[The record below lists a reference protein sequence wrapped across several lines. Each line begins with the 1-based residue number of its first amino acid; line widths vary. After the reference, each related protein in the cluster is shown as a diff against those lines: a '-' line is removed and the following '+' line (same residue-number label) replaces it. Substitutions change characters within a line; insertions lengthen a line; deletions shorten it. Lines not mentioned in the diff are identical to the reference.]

1 MTDPTR
7 VWLLR
12 HAESAHNAAGVLSSR
27 LPGADLTA
35 TGRAQAAAAAERLSG
50 EPVAAVYSSPAARA
64 AQTASAIGACVARPV
79 ILDAALVEADLGVW
93 EDSTDSA
100 LCVDVLAS
108 WIRDRDLTARMP
120 GGENGHEVAARFAAA
135 MDRVVTAHPGGTVV
149 VVSHVATITVG
160 LIGLGADLG
169 REPVWG
175 RPLANAAPLLATA
188 ETVAGTALAA
198 SVDVRRWHAPWPV
211 QGHPSIG

>member
-12 HAESAHNAAGVLSSR
+12 HAESAHNVAGVLSSR

-35 TGRAQAAAAAERLSG
+35 TGRAQAAAAAERLAG
-50 EPVAAVYSSPAARA
+50 EPVAAVYASPAVRA
-64 AQTASAIGACVARPV
+64 ARTASVIAARRSPPKKI

-93 EDSTDSA
+93 EDGTDSTGC
-100 LCVDVLAS
+100 LGVLAA

-120 GGENGHEVAARFAAA
+120 GGENGLEVAARFAAA

-169 REPVWG
+169 QEPVWG
-175 RPLANAAPLLATA
+175 RPLANTAPLLV
-188 ETVAGTALAA
+188 TVDLT
-198 SVDVRRWHAPWPV
+198 VDARRWHAPWPD